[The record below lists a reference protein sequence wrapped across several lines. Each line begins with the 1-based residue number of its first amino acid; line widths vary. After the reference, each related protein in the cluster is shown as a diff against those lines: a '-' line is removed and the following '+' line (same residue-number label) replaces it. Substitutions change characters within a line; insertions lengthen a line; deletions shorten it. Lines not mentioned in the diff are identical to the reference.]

1 MKKFSLLMVITL
13 LCHCEIMGKSL
24 WIPIDDGNNRN
35 CVTITTIESNENTY
49 KAKIEIHGYYDEPMT
64 INGMT
69 YHWLSFDEPAT
80 LSFVGEP
87 ALPLISRLIALP
99 KGEDIEVKIKDEMW
113 SDEFFVGQIM
123 PRQKSVLESEEE
135 PPFEKNDTIYREE
148 IYQTEILQV
157 GNLQCWRG
165 INNRALNICPIRY
178 MPREGKISVL
188 KEFIIEISFD
198 NTAKISPY
206 RFSDMHMFLNQ
217 EKTLESKMAGQQRD
231 STDTYDYL
239 IIAGDIPGVLE
250 CQALADFRK
259 WKAFKGFKTKVVSTS
274 ITGGTSAQIKQYIS
288 NEYPKGIKYVLF
300 IGDSDK
306 IPLFYYDIDTLPSK
320 VRSDYWY
327 GCIYGENDYEA
338 DICVGRFST
347 NSLFELSNMVN
358 KTISYE
364 GECRIYG
371 KNVLL
376 VAHCQGAPNKY
387 QGCSETIRTSYY
399 NESAS
404 YTTAYGASLTVGGD
418 SATNA
423 YVVSEI
429 NAGKNIIN
437 YRGHGGYRGWSQW
450 NVNQESFYDY
460 QIDSL
465 CNTTNDIFFCV
476 ACQNGNIH
484 NRTCFM
490 ETFMRSNHG
499 AAGMI
504 AATENT
510 YTIVNHTFNQY
521 LFSKL
526 LNENVC
532 NIGDLN
538 KDSHVAN
545 VGITTGLE
553 RKRAICNTFSYLC
566 GCDPSLEIITDS
578 TKSFDEYEIM
588 LNGQNIV
595 INTGNIEGYKV
606 CMVNEGDSLL
616 AVINSTGSS
625 CSFPVPTENIYVVLN
640 KHNFVPR
647 IIYIN
652 VEDCNIQNKLFA
664 DNVDSYYI
672 KDAAICAGYDV
683 TDSIPYGNVIV
694 ESGSKLNISKG
705 KGVLI
710 KNGFECKLG
719 GELRIK

>member
-24 WIPIDDGNNRN
+24 WIPIDDGNNGK

-64 INGMT
+64 INGTT
-69 YHWLSFDEPAT
+69 YHWLSFDEPST

-99 KGEDIEVKIKDEMW
+99 KGEDFEVRIKDEMW

-123 PRQKSVLESEEE
+123 PHQKSFLESEEE

-148 IYQTEILQV
+148 MYQTERLQV

-178 MPREGKISVL
+178 MPKEGKMSVL
-188 KEFIIEISFD
+188 KEFIIEISFN
-198 NTAKISPY
+198 NTASISPF
-206 RFSDMHMFLNQ
+206 RFNDMHMFLNQ
-217 EKTLESKMAGQQRD
+217 VNTLESDMAEQQRD

-239 IIAGDIPGVLE
+239 IIAGNIPGVLE
-250 CQALADFRK
+250 CQALSDFRR
-259 WKAFKGFKTKVVSTS
+259 WKAFKGHKTKVISTS
-274 ITGGTSAQIKQYIS
+274 TMTNVWTMGIKQCIS
-288 NEYPKGIKYVLF
+288 SEYPKGVKYVLF
-300 IGDSDK
+300 IGDNDK
-306 IPLFYYDIDTLPSK
+306 IPLYSYYVGDLSK
-320 VRSDYWY
+320 NAKSDYWY
-327 GCIYGENDYEA
+327 GCMDGRDDVEA
-338 DICVGRFST
+338 DINVGRFST
-347 NSLFELSNMVN
+347 NNLSELTNMVN

-364 GECRIYG
+364 KDARSFGDE
-371 KNVLL
+371 VLL
-376 VAHCQGAPNKY
+376 VAHREGAPYKY
-387 QGCSETIRTSYY
+387 QGCSETIRTRIY
-399 NESAS
+399 NDSMTF
-404 YTTAYGASLTVGGD
+404 TTAYGAIDSIGGD
-418 SATNA
+418 KATNA
-423 YVVSEI
+423 YVVNKI
-429 NAGKNIIN
+429 NEKKNIVN
-437 YRGHGGYRGWSQW
+437 YRGHGSYNCWPLW
-450 NVNQESFYDY
+450 NYKLESFYDS

-465 CNTTNDIFFCV
+465 YNTTNDIYFCV
-476 ACQNGNIH
+476 ACQIGNIF
-484 NRTCFM
+484 NQTCFM
-490 ETFMRSNHG
+490 ETYMRSNHG

-504 AATENT
+504 AATEDTYTSSNNT
-510 YTIVNHTFNQY
+510 YDKY

-526 LNENVC
+526 LNDSIY
-532 NIGDLN
+532 NIGNLN
-538 KDSHVAN
+538 VASHIATIGN
-545 VGITTGLE
+545 NNSY
-553 RKRAICNTFSYLC
+553 AIWNAFSYLC